1 VSAVSRDPDPDPGA
15 GPDSDL
21 GADPEPVGRADTVEP
36 VDPVELVVHLTPAVT
51 AAGDP
56 ARYRNRELSWLDFN
70 ARVLALAED
79 DRVPLLERAK
89 FLAIFGQNLDEFFQ
103 VRVAGLK
110 DQVAAGVGGSSP
122 DGRTAAQQLLDIRD
136 RLDALLP
143 RMQSAF
149 LDQVAPA
156 LADAGIKLSSW
167 ADLDE
172 DDEKFLVETFEERI
186 FPVLTPLAVDP
197 GHPFPY
203 ISNLSLNLAVVVREA
218 DEDVRRFAR
227 VKVPDLL
234 PRFVVLPDG
243 ERYVPLEQVIAA
255 HLDKLFP
262 GMAIEQHH
270 AFRVTRNTDL
280 TLEEE
285 EADDLLAMVE
295 VELRRRR
302 FGRAVRLEIDAAMSD
317 EVRELLQR
325 ELDVGDDELYVHTA
339 PLDLGG
345 LWAVYGL
352 DRPDLK
358 DPPYQRVTP
367 ARLVNSDG
375 ERVSSFDA
383 MRRGDI
389 LVHHPYE
396 SFRTTVEE
404 FVRQAS
410 TDPHV
415 LAIKMTLYRTSG
427 DSPIARSLIRA
438 VERGKQVAVIVEL
451 KARFDE
457 GANIEWARQMET
469 AGVHVTYGLIG
480 LKVHAKAALVVREE
494 ADGLR
499 RYCHLG
505 TGNYNSRT
513 ARVYEDLGLLTC
525 DPAIGADLTQLF
537 NELTGYG
544 RNIDYQRLLVAPR
557 LMRAALVRLI
567 QGEIDAAESVR
578 GSASAEA
585 GTPGRITMKM
595 NSLVDPGMIDEL
607 YRASQAGVE
616 IDLIVRGICC
626 LTPGVPGLS
635 ETIRVRSLVGRYLE
649 HSRIYRFANGQGRGQ
664 PLHLIGSA
672 DLMPRNLDRRVE
684 TLTPVLDEA
693 LQARLDEVVDVEL
706 RDDRLAW
713 TLGADGVWTRAPDG
727 GELEAHAEL
736 QRRTIA
742 RSAEVVGA
750 SVV

>member
-1 VSAVSRDPDPDPGA
+1 VPSADADPAA
-15 GPDSDL
+15 GP
-21 GADPEPVGRADTVEP
+21 GQPEGTDRTDTAPEG
-36 VDPVELVVHLTPAVT
+36 TVT
-51 AAGDP
+51 AV
-56 ARYRNRELSWLDFN
+56 RYRNRELSWLDFN
-70 ARVLALAED
+70 ARVLSLAD
-79 DRVPLLERAK
+79 DQRIPLLERAK
-89 FLAIFGQNLDEFFQ
+89 FLAIFSQNLDEFFQ

-122 DGRTAAQQLLDIRD
+122 DGRSSAQQLLDIRD
-136 RLDALLP
+136 RLDQLLP
-143 RMQSAF
+143 RHQATF
-149 LDQVAPA
+149 LDRVAPA

-203 ISNLSLNLAVVVREA
+203 ISNLSLNLAVIVH
-218 DEDVRRFAR
+218 DPDDDIRRFAR
-227 VKVPDLL
+227 VKVPSLL
-234 PRFVVLPDG
+234 PRFIVLPDG

-255 HLDKLFP
+255 HLGQLFP
-262 GMAIEQHH
+262 GMDIEQHH

-302 FGRAVRLEIDAAMSD
+302 FGRAVRLEIDAGTSD

-325 ELDVGDDELYVHTA
+325 ELDVADEDVYKFTA

-345 LWAVYGL
+345 LWAVHAL

-367 ARLVNSDG
+367 PRLRTSDG
-375 ERVSSFDA
+375 ERIDVFA
-383 MRRGDI
+383 AIRRGDL

-396 SFRTTVEE
+396 SFRTTVED

-410 TDPHV
+410 IDPQV

-438 VERGKQVAVIVEL
+438 AEAGKQVAVIVEL

-457 GANIEWARQMET
+457 GANIEWARQLET

-494 ADGLR
+494 PDGLR
-499 RYCHLG
+499 RYCHVG

-513 ARVYEDLGLLTC
+513 ARIYEDLGLLTS

-557 LMRAALVRLI
+557 LLRDAINDLI
-567 QGEIDAAESVR
+567 QGEIDAGPGR
-578 GSASAEA
+578 
-585 GTPGRITMKM
+585 GRITMKM
-595 NSLVDPGMIDEL
+595 NSLVDEGMVEEL

-616 IDLIVRGICC
+616 IDLIIRGICC

-635 ETIRVRSLVGRYLE
+635 ERIRVRSLVGRYLE
-649 HSRIYRFANGQGRGQ
+649 HSRIFRFDNGLGTGH

-684 TLTPVLDEA
+684 ALTPVSDA
-693 LQARLDEVVDVEL
+693 GLQGRLDEVLEVEL
-706 RDDRLAW
+706 RDDVLAW
-713 TLGADGVWTRAPDG
+713 TLGPDGTWTRAPEG
-727 GELEAHAEL
+727 GTVETHVEL
-736 QRRTIA
+736 QRRTLA
-742 RSAEVVGA
+742 RSAQGGSR

>member
-1 VSAVSRDPDPDPGA
+1 MAADLTASSAPA
-15 GPDSDL
+15 I
-21 GADPEPVGRADTVEP
+21 
-36 VDPVELVVHLTPAVT
+36 VELPGVDGAEPHEPQ
-51 AAGDP
+51 
-56 ARYRNRELSWLDFN
+56 RYRNRELSWLDFN
-70 ARVLALAED
+70 ARVLALGED
-79 DRVPLLERAK
+79 DGVPLLERAK
-89 FLAIFGQNLDEFFQ
+89 FLAIFSTNLDEFFQ

-110 DQVAAGVGGSSP
+110 DQVAAGVGRSSP
-122 DGRTAAQQLLDIRD
+122 DGRTAGQQLLEIRD
-136 RLDALLP
+136 RLDLQLP
-143 RMQSAF
+143 RMHAVF

-156 LADAGIKLSSW
+156 LAHAGIRLSSW

-172 DDEKFLVETFEERI
+172 DDEKFVVETFEERI

-203 ISNLSLNLAVVVREA
+203 ISNLSLNLAVIVRDPDA
-218 DEDVRRFAR
+218 DVRRFAR
-227 VKVPDLL
+227 VKVPSLL
-234 PRFVVLPDG
+234 PRFVLMPDG
-243 ERYVPLEQVIAA
+243 ERYLPLEQVIAA
-255 HLDKLFP
+255 HLDQLFP
-262 GMAIEQHH
+262 GMEIEQHH

-302 FGRAVRLEIDAAMSD
+302 FGKAVRLEIDAAMSD
-317 EVRELLQR
+317 EVLELLQR
-325 ELDVGDDELYVHTA
+325 ELDVADEDVYRSTA

-345 LWAVYGL
+345 LWSVYAL

-367 ARLVNSDG
+367 TRLGRLDNEPVD
-375 ERVSSFDA
+375 VFDVI
-383 MRRGDI
+383 RRGDL

-404 FVRQAS
+404 FVRQA
-410 TDPHV
+410 TNDPQV
-415 LAIKMTLYRTSG
+415 LALKMTLYRTSG

-438 VERGKQVAVIVEL
+438 AERGKQVAVIVEL

-457 GANIEWARQMET
+457 GANIEWARQLET

-494 ADGLR
+494 PDGLR

-505 TGNYNSRT
+505 TGNYNSKT
-513 ARVYEDLGLLTC
+513 ARTYEDIGLLTC

-557 LMRAALVRLI
+557 LLRDGLHDLVQGEMDAAAALP
-567 QGEIDAAESVR
+567 
-578 GSASAEA
+578 GS
-585 GTPGRITMKM
+585 GHITMKM
-595 NSLVDPGMIDEL
+595 NSLTDPGMIDEL

-616 IDLIVRGICC
+616 IDLVVRGICC

-635 ETIRVRSLVGRYLE
+635 ETIRVRSIVGRYLE
-649 HSRIYRFANGQGRGQ
+649 HSRVYRFANGLAPGSA
-664 PLHLIGSA
+664 LHLIGSA
-672 DLMPRNLDRRVE
+672 DIMPRNLDRRVE
-684 TLTPVLDEA
+684 ALTPVTDEA
-693 LQARLDEVVDVEL
+693 LQSRLDEILDVAL
-706 RDDRLAW
+706 ADDVLAW
-713 TLGADGVWTRAPDG
+713 TLDAAGRWSRSPEGGSVESQVALQERTVARA
-727 GELEAHAEL
+727 AHTA
-736 QRRTIA
+736 A
-742 RSAEVVGA
+742 A

>member
-1 VSAVSRDPDPDPGA
+1 VAASADELAV
-15 GPDSDL
+15 
-21 GADPEPVGRADTVEP
+21 RADDLP
-36 VDPVELVVHLTPAVT
+36 V
-51 AAGDP
+51 
-56 ARYRNRELSWLDFN
+56 RYRNRELSWLDFN
-70 ARVLALAED
+70 ERVLALAED
-79 DRVPLLERAK
+79 ERVPLLERAK
-89 FLAIFGQNLDEFFQ
+89 FLAIFSQNLDEFFQ
-103 VRVAGLK
+103 VRVAALK

-122 DGRTAAQQLLDIRD
+122 DGRTAGQQLLDIRD
-136 RLDALLP
+136 RLDVLTP
-143 RMQSAF
+143 RMQATF
-149 LDQVAPA
+149 LDRVAPG
-156 LADAGIKLSSW
+156 LAEAGIKLSSW
-167 ADLDE
+167 GDLDE

-203 ISNLSLNLAVVVREA
+203 ISNLSLNLAVIVGDPDA
-218 DEDVRRFAR
+218 GLRRFAR
-227 VKVPDLL
+227 VKVPSLL

-243 ERYVPLEQVIAA
+243 ERYVPLELVIAA
-255 HLDKLFP
+255 HLDQLFP
-262 GMAIEQHH
+262 GMDIEQHH
-270 AFRVTRNTDL
+270 AFRVTRNADL
-280 TLEEE
+280 ALEED

-325 ELDVGDDELYVHTA
+325 ELDVGDDDVYLSTG
-339 PLDLGG
+339 PLDLSG
-345 LWAVYGL
+345 LWAVHGL

-367 ARLVNSDG
+367 PRLSRSEG
-375 ERVSSFDA
+375 ERPDVFA
-383 MRRGDI
+383 ALRRGDL

-410 TDPHV
+410 TDPYV

-438 VERGKQVAVIVEL
+438 AERGKQVAVIVEL

-457 GANIEWARQMET
+457 GANIEWARLLET

-480 LKVHAKAALVVREE
+480 LKVHSKAALVVREE
-494 ADGLR
+494 SDGLR
-499 RYCHLG
+499 RYCHIG

-513 ARVYEDLGLLTC
+513 ARIYEDLGLLTC
-525 DPAIGADLTQLF
+525 APAIGSDLTQLF

-557 LMRAALVRLI
+557 LMRAALVRLV
-567 QGEIDAAESVR
+567 QGEIDACVAD
-578 GSASAEA
+578 GPGA
-585 GTPGRITMKM
+585 GRITMKM

-616 IDLIVRGICC
+616 IDLLVRGICC

-635 ETIRVRSLVGRYLE
+635 GTIRVRSLVGRYLE
-649 HSRIYRFANGQGRGQ
+649 HSRIYRFANGNGRGR
-664 PLHLIGSA
+664 PRHLIGSA
-672 DLMPRNLDRRVE
+672 DLMPRNLDHRVE
-684 TLTPVLDEA
+684 VLTPVTEPD
-693 LQARLDEVVDVEL
+693 LQARLDEIIDVEL
-706 RDDRLAW
+706 ADDVLAW
-713 TLGADGVWTRAPDG
+713 TLGPDGRWTRAPEG
-727 GELEAHAEL
+727 GTNEAQLRL
-736 QRRTIA
+736 QALTVA
-742 RSAEVVGA
+742 RAATVGPPPV
-750 SVV
+750 SIV

>member
-1 VSAVSRDPDPDPGA
+1 V
-15 GPDSDL
+15 
-21 GADPEPVGRADTVEP
+21 
-36 VDPVELVVHLTPAVT
+36 AVT
-51 AAGDP
+51 SDAEPSTAADEP
-56 ARYRNRELSWLDFN
+56 AQRYGNRELSWLDFN

-79 DRVPLLERAK
+79 QRVPLLERAK

-103 VRVAGLK
+103 VRVAALK
-110 DQVAAGVGGSSP
+110 DQVAAGVGSSSP
-122 DGRTAAQQLLDIRD
+122 DGRSAAQQLLDIRD
-136 RLDALLP
+136 RLDVLLP
-143 RMQSAF
+143 HMQAVF
-149 LDQVAPA
+149 LDQVAPQ
-156 LADAGIKLSSW
+156 LGEAGIKLSSW
-167 ADLDE
+167 GDLDE

-203 ISNLSLNLAVVVREA
+203 ISNLSLNLAVIVA
-218 DEDVRRFAR
+218 DPGERVRRFAR
-227 VKVPDLL
+227 VKVPSLL

-255 HLDKLFP
+255 HLDQLFP
-262 GMAIEQHH
+262 GMEIEQVH

-295 VELRRRR
+295 LELRRRR
-302 FGRAVRLEIDAAMSD
+302 FGRAVRLEIDAAMSE

-325 ELDVGDDELYVHTA
+325 ELDVADDDVYLHTA

-345 LWAVYGL
+345 LWAVHGL

-367 ARLVNSDG
+367 ARLSMTDG
-375 ERVSSFDA
+375 ERADVFSA
-383 MRRGDI
+383 VRRGDL

-415 LAIKMTLYRTSG
+415 LALKMTLYRTSG

-438 VERGKQVAVIVEL
+438 AEQGKQVAVIVEL

-457 GANIEWARQMET
+457 GANIEWARQLEE

-480 LKVHAKAALVVREE
+480 LKVHSKIALVVREE
-494 ADGLR
+494 SDGLR
-499 RYCHLG
+499 RYCHIG
-505 TGNYNSRT
+505 TGNYNSKT
-513 ARVYEDLGLLTC
+513 ARIYEDLGLLTC
-525 DPAIGADLTQLF
+525 DEAIGADLTQLF

-557 LMRAALVRLI
+557 LLRRGLEELI
-567 QGEIDAAESVR
+567 RGEI
-578 GSASAEA
+578 EA
-585 GTPGRITMKM
+585 GPGGGRITMKM
-595 NSLVDPGMIDEL
+595 NSLVDPGMIDRL
-607 YRASQAGVE
+607 YEASQAGIP

-626 LTPGVPGLS
+626 LRPGVPGLS
-635 ETIRVRSLVGRYLE
+635 ETIRVRSIVGRYLE
-649 HSRIYRFANGQGRGQ
+649 HSRIYQFANGDGPGR
-664 PLHLIGSA
+664 PRHLIGSG

-684 TLTPVLDEA
+684 VLTPVVDPD
-693 LQARLDEVVDVEL
+693 LQARLDEVLDVEL
-706 RDDRLAW
+706 RDDVLVW
-713 TLGADGVWTRAPDG
+713 TLEPDGTWTRAPEG
-727 GELEAHAEL
+727 GEVDAQVEL
-736 QRRTIA
+736 QRLTTA
-742 RSAEVVGA
+742 RSARAAATVV
-750 SVV
+750 

>member
-1 VSAVSRDPDPDPGA
+1 M
-15 GPDSDL
+15 
-21 GADPEPVGRADTVEP
+21 
-36 VDPVELVVHLTPAVT
+36 PAE
-51 AAGDP
+51 
-56 ARYRNRELSWLDFN
+56 RYRNRELSWLDFN
-70 ARVLALAED
+70 RRVLAMAED
-79 DRVPLLERAK
+79 ERVPLLERAK

-110 DQVAAGVGGSSP
+110 DQVAAGIATTSP

-136 RLDALLP
+136 ALDGLLP
-143 RMQSAF
+143 RMQAVF

-156 LADAGIKLSSW
+156 LADAGIGLSSW

-172 DDEKFLVETFEERI
+172 EDEKFLVETFEERI

-203 ISNLSLNLAVVVREA
+203 ISNMSLNLAVMVRDPVEKL
-218 DEDVRRFAR
+218 RRFAR
-227 VKVPDLL
+227 VKVPPLL

-255 HLDKLFP
+255 HLDRLFP
-262 GMAIEQHH
+262 GMEIEQHH
-270 AFRVTRNTDL
+270 AFRVTRNADL

-285 EADDLLAMVE
+285 EADDLLAAVE
-295 VELRRRR
+295 IELRRRR

-325 ELDVGDDELYVHTA
+325 ELVLADDDIYEHVA

-345 LWAVYGL
+345 LWAVHGL

-358 DPPYQRVTP
+358 DPPYTRVTP
-367 ARLVNSDG
+367 TRFSADDG
-375 ERVSSFDA
+375 ERVDMFA
-383 MRRGDI
+383 TVRRGDI

-438 VERGKQVAVIVEL
+438 AERGKQVAVIVEL

-457 GANIEWARQMET
+457 SANIEWARALET
-469 AGVHVTYGLIG
+469 AGVHVAYGLIG
-480 LKVHAKAALVVREE
+480 LKVHSKTLLVVRDESE
-494 ADGLR
+494 GLR
-499 RYCHLG
+499 RYCHIG

-513 ARVYEDLGLLTC
+513 ARTYEDLGLLTC
-525 DPAIGADLTQLF
+525 DPAIGNDLTQLF

-544 RNIDYQRLLVAPR
+544 RNVDYRRLLVAPR
-557 LMRAALVRLI
+557 MLRSGIVELIRGEVAAA
-567 QGEIDAAESVR
+567 AAEPGR
-578 GSASAEA
+578 
-585 GTPGRITMKM
+585 GRITMKM
-595 NSLVDPGMIDEL
+595 NSLVDSELIDEL
-607 YRASQAGVE
+607 YAASQAGVE

-635 ETIRVRSLVGRYLE
+635 ETIRVRSIVGRYLE
-649 HSRIYRFANGQGRGQ
+649 HSRIYRFANGDGPGR
-664 PLHLIGSA
+664 PRVLIGSA

-684 TLTPVLDEA
+684 VLTPVVEPV
-693 LQARLDEVVDVEL
+693 LQARLDEVLEVEL
-706 RDDRLAW
+706 ADDVLAW
-713 TLGADGVWTRAPDG
+713 SMGPDGRWTRAAPG
-727 GELEAHAEL
+727 GSVETHARLQELTTERKAKAAAPA
-736 QRRTIA
+736 T
-742 RSAEVVGA
+742 VA
-750 SVV
+750 SL